1 MPTGRHT
8 HGVLTDPK
16 LLALGKDCD
25 VEARSVHCSD
35 CRQLDYL
42 PVACVAVCGK
52 HFCQDCAAQH
62 YRTCAHYLS
71 ARDDAVRLKNRLA
84 PHCPS
89 CRATLSTPKVRFNA
103 TDAEWAAAVEHRV
116 HHHVESGCQQFV
128 YLPSSSNPKNPTSSR
143 NGLHSGSG
151 SSTSKV
157 PARLKAPRCKAKG
170 CKTRL
175 GLGAVKVTCSDCCH
189 TFCLRHRFA
198 EKHACKGSH
207 AAAAAAVEG
216 TVAAGAAAA
225 ASAGTQ
231 ALAAVATSS
240 RKGGGSRPPQSC
252 ATEAARLQETPWAL
266 AAEERRRHRS
276 ANIKA

>member
-1 MPTGRHT
+1 MSSGRHT

-25 VEARSVHCSD
+25 VEARAVHCSD

-42 PVACVAVCGK
+42 PVTCVAVCGK

-151 SSTSKV
+151 SSTNKV

-175 GLGAVKVTCSDCCH
+175 GLGAVKVTCSDCCCRRDSGSRCSRGGKCRDAS
-189 TFCLRHRFA
+189 TCSSSNVF
-198 EKHACKGSH
+198 EKGW
-207 AAAAAAVEG
+207 G
-216 TVAAGAAAA
+216 GQ
-225 ASAGTQ
+225 ASAILRYRSST
-231 ALAAVATSS
+231 TSRDPLGACS
-240 RKGGGSRPPQSC
+240 RR
-252 ATEAARLQETPWAL
+252 A
-266 AAEERRRHRS
+266 
-276 ANIKA
+276 